1 MPRELGGRRRAGGGV
16 IHKPLLDK
24 LIEVL
29 LQFLDRIL
37 PAYVVKQY
45 QAAVHFRWGRF
56 LKVTGPGLHW
66 KIPIAD
72 DVDHHLVATTTLTLP
87 AQSVTTIDGV
97 SVVVKAHVKYAVTDV
112 AVYGTAVTDAIDALS
127 DVTCGII
134 HEAMR
139 ELTWDNARATDLSS
153 RFTKDA
159 KREAKQWGISVSR
172 VTVTDLAQM
181 RSIRLFNEGSG
192 KAIDRSFE

>member
-1 MPRELGGRRRAGGGV
+1 MPRGLGGGPLRGGV
-16 IHKPLLDK
+16 IHKALLDK

-45 QAAVHFRWGRF
+45 EAAVHFRWGKF
-56 LKVTGPGLHW
+56 LKVTSPGLHW

-72 DVDHHLVATTTLTLP
+72 DVDHHIVATTTLTLP

-112 AVYGTAVTDAIDALS
+112 AVYGTVVTDAIDALS

-139 ELTWDNARATDLSS
+139 KFTWEDARAADLSS
-153 RFTKDA
+153 KFTKAA
-159 KREAKQWGISVSR
+159 KLEAKQWGISVNR

>member
-1 MPRELGGRRRAGGGV
+1 M
-16 IHKPLLDK
+16 LDK
-24 LIEVL
+24 LIEVI

-37 PAYVVKQY
+37 PAYIVKEY
-45 QAAVHFRWGRF
+45 QAAVHFRWGR
-56 LKVTGPGLHW
+56 LLRVTKPGLHW
-66 KIPIAD
+66 KIPLAD
-72 DVDHHLVATTTLTLP
+72 EVDLHLVATTTLTLP

-112 AVYGTAVTDAIDALS
+112 AVYGTAVVDAIDALS

-134 HEAMR
+134 HEALR
-139 ELTWDNARATDLSS
+139 ELTWESARATDLSS

-159 KREAKQWGISVSR
+159 RREAKRWGISVDR

-192 KAIDRSFE
+192 KAIDRSIE